1 MTVREKIEKG
11 FELANYLV
19 LTLLITAQCTVG
31 SNFFVGQFIYFSA
44 NVLAVVRCFVLKRP
58 MADKVKDFCMLGITT
73 GLILIKFLGGIRSQK
88 GDLKMDFE
96 FTSIFYVDNADLR
109 QMYLLC
115 KKKNY
120 TPQQALNEVASGWD
134 DVDFYTVGFVEE
146 QIIEEINRRLEQSK
160 GCD

>member
-88 GDLKMDFE
+88 GENKMRYVYTIIRSYAFDENDNKDFE
-96 FTSIFYVDNADLR
+96 AKTKEEIKDILDHEFSFEDLDFWFSKHKETSILTED
-109 QMYLLC
+109 
-115 KKKNY
+115 
-120 TPQQALNEVASGWD
+120 
-134 DVDFYTVGFVEE
+134 
-146 QIIEEINRRLEQSK
+146 
-160 GCD
+160 CD

>member
-73 GLILIKFLGGIRSQK
+73 GLILIKFLGGIRS
-88 GDLKMDFE
+88 
-96 FTSIFYVDNADLR
+96 
-109 QMYLLC
+109 
-115 KKKNY
+115 
-120 TPQQALNEVASGWD
+120 
-134 DVDFYTVGFVEE
+134 
-146 QIIEEINRRLEQSK
+146 
-160 GCD
+160 

>member
-44 NVLAVVRCFVLKRP
+44 NVLAVVRCFILRRP

-88 GDLKMDFE
+88 GDLKMKKYNPYLEMTYKNGKLIMTPETFKMWLQTYKLCNE
-96 FTSIFYVDNADLR
+96 R
-109 QMYLLC
+109 QMSNIIERVDYFTRD
-115 KKKNY
+115 KKN
-120 TPQQALNEVASGWD
+120 
-134 DVDFYTVGFVEE
+134 
-146 QIIEEINRRLEQSK
+146 
-160 GCD
+160 CD

>member
-88 GDLKMDFE
+88 GDLKMFYEYNATVICD
-96 FTSIFYVDNADLR
+96 IFGTEIKIDIPYLDSKPTKSLIREIVLEIINDDLFI
-109 QMYLLC
+109 
-115 KKKNY
+115 KNFNY
-120 TPQQALNEVASGWD
+120 TTTCFED
-134 DVDFYTVGFVEE
+134 
-146 QIIEEINRRLEQSK
+146 
-160 GCD
+160 CD